1 MLGRPEEASAL
12 GVVGVGVGAVG
23 GAHNRWFRVD
33 RLTRE
38 VEEKEEGHRRSAL
51 ALVPC
56 RLALND
62 DSEVPVPSRR

>member
-1 MLGRPEEASAL
+1 MRRGMLGRPEEASAL

-38 VEEKEEGHRRSAL
+38 VEEVEESRQCS
-51 ALVPC
+51 ALVPR
-56 RLALND
+56 RLL
-62 DSEVPVPSRR
+62 